1 MTFPAQ
7 LISYFSKPQ
16 YQVSY
21 NRSNVSSGTTD
32 FVVPDGVF
40 SLSAV
45 VIAGGG
51 GGAGGGNPG
60 GNSSSR
66 GGGGGGLTWGVFS
79 VQPGD
84 VLTANIGAGGAGGT
98 NNNNGLNGDNSS
110 LVLKSRNGTPIG
122 ETILLATGGQGGT
135 KANTF
140 GSGGLGGIAAQDPF
154 FPVNFQMYYRGGGS
168 GGEGGP
174 ALNPNNIGP
183 GGGGAG
189 GYNGNGGNGGG
200 IEGGDVLNPTAAIPN
215 SGGGGGGGYATDS
228 LGYGGGGVGA
238 FGFDG
243 TTAGIAGVN
252 NAAGGGGGSFFN
264 DPGAVINAEFVG
276 SASTDQSFISFSDV
290 KLAGS
295 PSVIGGGDFLLLLSA
310 TDTTSGPN
318 QIPVPNASNFPPVGF
333 TTIVVSTN
341 SEYLVSSSST
351 TNFQTVPY
359 YQDDPDAPSTPT
371 RDLNFTTSYAYVPP
385 GGLTSGTLTGLETS
399 CIHNLLVLR
408 YIPNPAD
415 FFWANTSGDPGIND
429 TAGGSPS
436 QMPDP
441 PPISGI
447 PPGSVRIISGF
458 LANNILNP
466 GDDISGANS
475 NFLTS
480 SSGGKGGQVGQG
492 IGVAGQYTVS
502 AGGSF
507 GSPPLPIVSTN
518 RGVGAT
524 VKPDKFLTGTAAH
537 SRAYTIELY
546 RTNELNPI
554 TLVGTA
560 KTADYFTDPTD
571 PATFVPATSQANRLR
586 TPSNTQTGDLIVL
599 VAAIDNPGNDP
610 AGATNQFPTYGV
622 GGPAFTVFDDGNPG
636 IVEEPG
642 GNADRFN
649 GASLDPRGD
658 GGLAYFVAHYT
669 VPGTPGTPVGSVVID
684 LNFSTGAT
692 FPNAVMISVFRNATV
707 PDPLNYN
714 IWDNRTVDPLD
725 PIVTLANPLNSG
737 ANDIGYGAPDPG
749 PIGITSDNSAVISF
763 ALVDNTTISNVT
775 SIEPPA
781 GYIGLDERSY
791 GVPDDGVIVMSAYK
805 SGITSSVEDPG
816 RFIGNGGN
824 IWAAQHLVIGGP
836 GGQTTG
842 TNLAPGIWGG
852 GGAGANI
859 GGSNNGMAGASGAV
873 RIIWGNGRSY
883 PFTSSGTGNVPETN
897 KIAWT

>member
-7 LISYFSKPQ
+7 LVSYFSKPQ
-16 YQVSY
+16 FQVSY

-40 SLSAV
+40 SLSSV

-51 GGAGGGNPG
+51 GGAGGGTLNG
-60 GNSSSR
+60 GASK

-84 VLTANIGAGGAGGT
+84 ILTANIGAGGDGGT
-98 NNNNGLNGDNSS
+98 NNNNGLNGENSS

-135 KANTF
+135 KANSF
-140 GSGGLGGIAAQDPF
+140 GSGGLGGIPAQDPF

-174 ALNPNNIGP
+174 ASSANNIGP

-189 GYNGNGGNGGG
+189 GYDGNGGNGGG
-200 IEGGDVLNPTAAIPN
+200 IDGAAIVTPTAAIPN
-215 SGGGGGGGYATDS
+215 SGGGGGGGYATNA

-252 NAAGGGGGSFFN
+252 NAAGGGGGSSFN
-264 DPGAVINAEFVG
+264 DPGSPINAEFIG
-276 SASTDQSFISFSDV
+276 SASTDQSFLSYSDV
-290 KLAGS
+290 NLNGV

-318 QIPVPNASNFPPVGF
+318 QISVPVGF
-333 TTIVVSTN
+333 TTIAISTN
-341 SEYLVSSSST
+341 SEYVVSSSQPT
-351 TNFQTVPY
+351 QFQTVPY
-359 YQDDPDAPSTPT
+359 YQGDGGAPDTPT

-385 GGLTSGTLTGLETS
+385 GGLASGTLTGLETS
-399 CIHNLLVLR
+399 CIHNLIVLR

-415 FFWANTSGDPGIND
+415 FAWANTSGDPALNPGS
-429 TAGGSPS
+429 GGADS

-441 PPISGI
+441 PSISGI
-447 PPGSVRIISGF
+447 PPGAVRIISGF

-480 SSGGKGGQVGQG
+480 SSGGKGGVPGEG
-492 IGVAGQYTVS
+492 IGVAGQYTGS
-502 AGGSF
+502 AGGTF
-507 GSPPLPIVSTN
+507 GDLPVVSTN
-518 RGVGAT
+518 FDSNTPVN
-524 VKPDKFLTGTAAH
+524 PDKFLTGTAAH
-537 SRAYTIELY
+537 ARAYTIELT
-546 RTNELNPI
+546 RTNLSNPI

-560 KTADYFTDPTD
+560 STSDSESLPAITNRAD
-571 PATFVPATSQANRLR
+571 VLS
-586 TPSNTQTGDLIVL
+586 TPSNTQGQDLIIL
-599 VAAIDNPGNDP
+599 VAAIDNPGGNGTTTAP
-610 AGATNQFPTYGV
+610 QYGE
-622 GGPAFTVFDDGNPG
+622 GGTDFT
-636 IVEEPG
+636 
-642 GNADRFN
+642 RFTDN
-649 GASLDPRGD
+649 GANVIATEGSDYGDTNRFDGRSQDERGG
-658 GGLAYFVAHYT
+658 GGLRFYVGWYR
-669 VPGTPGTPVGSVVID
+669 VPQALGTPVGSQVID
-684 LNFSTGAT
+684 LNFPVATGDAGDRNQT
-692 FPNAVMISVFRNATV
+692 PNAVMISVFRNATI
-707 PDPLNYN
+707 PTDLNYA
-714 IWDNRTVDPLD
+714 IWDNRTV
-725 PIVTLANPLNSG
+725 NPLTPGGTINAG
-737 ANDIGYGAPDPG
+737 VNDIGYGAPDPAQ
-749 PIGITSDNSAVISF
+749 ITTTVDDSAVISF
-763 ALVDNTTISNVT
+763 ALVDNTTISNVV

-791 GVPDDGVIVMSAYK
+791 GVPDDGVIVMSAYR
-805 SGITSSVEDPG
+805 GDDPLSVEDPG
-816 RFIGNGGN
+816 NFIGNGGN

-842 TNLAPGIWGG
+842 TNLNAGTWGG
-852 GGAGANI
+852 GGAGANR
-859 GGSNNGMAGASGAV
+859 GSSNNGMPGASGAV

-883 PFTSSGTGNVPETN
+883 PFIISGTGNVPETD

>member
-16 YQVSY
+16 FQVSY

-51 GGAGGGNPG
+51 GGAGGGTLNG
-60 GNSSSR
+60 GASK

-84 VLTANIGAGGAGGT
+84 ILTANIGAGGDGGT
-98 NNNNGLNGDNSS
+98 NNNNGLNGENSS

-122 ETILLATGGQGGT
+122 ETILLSTGGQGGT
-135 KANTF
+135 KANSF

-174 ALNPNNIGP
+174 ASSANNIGP

-189 GYNGNGGNGGG
+189 GYDGNGGNGGG
-200 IEGGDVLNPTAAIPN
+200 LDGGTTVNPTAAIPN
-215 SGGGGGGGYATDS
+215 SGGGGGGGYATGA

-252 NAAGGGGGSFFN
+252 NAAGGGGGSSFN
-264 DPGAVINAEFVG
+264 DPGSPINAEFIG
-276 SASTDQSFISFSDV
+276 SASTDQSFLSYSDV
-290 KLAGS
+290 NLNGV

-333 TTIVVSTN
+333 TTIVVSTD

-359 YQDDPDAPSTPT
+359 YQGDGGAPDTPT

-385 GGLTSGTLTGLETS
+385 GGLTSGTLTGLETN
-399 CIHNLLVLR
+399 CIHNLIVLR
-408 YIPNPAD
+408 YIPDPAD
-415 FFWANTSGDPGIND
+415 FAWANTSGDPALNPGS
-429 TAGGSPS
+429 GGADS

-441 PPISGI
+441 PSISGI
-447 PPGSVRIISGF
+447 PPGAVRIISGF

-466 GDDISGANS
+466 GDDVSGFNS

-480 SSGGKGGQVGQG
+480 AGGGKGGVPGQG

-518 RGVGAT
+518 LGIGAT
-524 VKPDKFLTGTAAH
+524 VNPDKFLTGTAAH
-537 SRAYTIELY
+537 ARAYTIELT
-546 RTNELNPI
+546 RTNSLNPI

-560 KTADYFTDPTD
+560 STSDSEFLPAITNRAD
-571 PATFVPATSQANRLR
+571 VLS
-586 TPSNTQTGDLIVL
+586 TPSNTQGQDLIIL
-599 VAAIDNPGNDP
+599 VAALDNPGGNNDP
-610 AGATNQFPTYGV
+610 TTAPQYGV
-622 GGPAFTVFDDGNPG
+622 AGENFT
-636 IVEEPG
+636 
-642 GNADRFN
+642 RFTDN
-649 GASLDPRGD
+649 GANVTAIEGSDYGGGGTNNRFDGRSQDERGG
-658 GGLAYFVAHYT
+658 GGLRFYVGWYR
-669 VPGTPGTPVGSVVID
+669 VPQTLGTPVGSQAID
-684 LNFSTGAT
+684 LNFPVAGGGAGNPNQT
-692 FPNAVMISVFRNATV
+692 PNAVMISVFRNATIPV
-707 PDPLNYN
+707 DLNYA
-714 IWDNRTVDPLD
+714 IWDNRTV
-725 PIVTLANPLNSG
+725 NPLTPGGTINAG

-749 PIGITSDNSAVISF
+749 PIGITSANSAVISF
-763 ALVDNTTISNVT
+763 ALVDNTTISNVV

-805 SGITSSVEDPG
+805 AGVTSSVEDPG
-816 RFIGNGGN
+816 NFIGNGGN

-842 TNLAPGIWGG
+842 TNLSPGTWGG
-852 GGAGANI
+852 GGAGANR
-859 GGSNNGMAGASGAV
+859 GSSNNGMPGAPGAV

-883 PFTSSGTGNVPETN
+883 PFIISGTGNVPETN